1 VTWLL
6 PFVALAV
13 WFVVRRPRTTAPP
26 PELTTLR
33 ELVETSRLAHVKL
46 AAERMRVRSLT
57 GEERETARADLEIV
71 EDARREAEAKIE
83 RLRVWLTARSFDV
96 SQLRVSTPV
105 EAEEAALLGEA
116 RAEVDRE
123 LGA

>member
-1 VTWLL
+1 VAWLL

-13 WFVVRRPRTTAPP
+13 WLLIRRHRPNAPP
-26 PELTTLR
+26 PELATLR

-57 GEERETARADLEIV
+57 GEERETARADLEII
-71 EDARREAEAKIE
+71 EDARREAEAKID
-83 RLRVWLTARSFDV
+83 RLRVWLTGRGFDV
-96 SQLRVSTPV
+96 IQVRVSTPA
-105 EAEEAALLGEA
+105 EAEEAALLEEA